1 MPLGSPC
8 TGRAETRTPEP
19 ADRAE
24 HEKSPPRIRPKRTT
38 RPPISYARE
47 QEEENEASNARSKRK
62 RNNEGRQRS
71 QSDAPAGREATT
83 PDDTPTDVKEL
94 ESTKLLQELIEL
106 REELKR
112 RDEAHR
118 EELQRVKTEFRAAL
132 AEVQQELRDLKIS
145 TTLTPQGSSESG
157 LQASY
162 EEILQELQSL
172 RSAITT
178 PNTTNDGLSWAQVAA
193 AGGDQAQP
201 ATAYPLLNKKK
212 QNKEDN
218 CIRVSTKPNS
228 NEGEDEG
235 ENTFRRYLPP
245 RTAVTHIQDALATA
259 NETKDVRV
267 LGVGT
272 TRTGYVIRF
281 EDKSH
286 AETARSNTK
295 WLEEL
300 GNDTKLARPRFGVV
314 AHRTPTED
322 FLSPENQRT
331 FIDRI
336 MEENNMAQRGYRVS
350 QVAWLKPRDKPI
362 GKHGSLAIWF
372 DTREAAE
379 WTMDNGLLVGQRYI
393 GSLMPYQ
400 LKERRCYRCQAFGH
414 LAWACKEKARCG
426 HCAAEHELRNCP
438 PGMRARCL
446 DCSGEHPTNDRSC
459 PSPAKPPST
468 Q

>member
-1 MPLGSPC
+1 MPSGGPLP
-8 TGRAETRTPEP
+8 GRAETRTPEP
-19 ADRAE
+19 PDRTE
-24 HEKSPPRIRPKRTT
+24 HENSPPRIRPKRTI
-38 RPPISYARE
+38 RPPNSYARE
-47 QEEENEASNARSKRK
+47 QEEKSEANNARTQRK
-62 RNNEGRQRS
+62 SNPRGRQRS
-71 QSDAPAGREATT
+71 QSDAPTGLEATA
-83 PDDTPTDVKEL
+83 PDDPPTDVKAL
-94 ESTKLLQELIEL
+94 ESTKLLKELIKL
-106 REELKR
+106 REEIKR
-112 RDEAHR
+112 RDEAHH
-118 EELQRVKTEFRAAL
+118 EELQRVKTEFKAAL
-132 AEVQQELRDLKIS
+132 AEVQQELRDLKN
-145 TTLTPQGSSESG
+145 TTTQIPQSGFESVS
-157 LQASY
+157 QTSY

-178 PNTTNDGLSWAQVAA
+178 RNTTGDGPSWAQVA

-201 ATAYPLLNKKK
+201 ATAYPLLNNKT

-218 CIRVSTKPNS
+218 CIRVNTKPNG

-245 RTAVTHIQDALATA
+245 RTAVAHIQSALAIT
-259 NETKDVRV
+259 NETKDVQV

-281 EDKSH
+281 ADKTQ
-286 AETARSNTK
+286 AETARSNTL

-300 GNDTKLARPRFGVV
+300 GNGTKLARPRFAVV

-322 FLSPENQRT
+322 FLSPESERT
-331 FIDRI
+331 FIEKI
-336 MEENNMAQRGYRVS
+336 VEENNMARRGHRIS

-379 WTMDNGLLVGQRYI
+379 WTMDNGLLIGQRYI
-393 GSLMPYQ
+393 GSLMPYR

-426 HCAAEHELRNCP
+426 HCAAEHELRHCP
-438 PGMRARCL
+438 SGVRARCL

-459 PSPAKPPST
+459 PNPAKPPFT

>member
-1 MPLGSPC
+1 MPSGGPC

-19 ADRAE
+19 AARAE

-38 RPPISYARE
+38 RPPTSYARE

-62 RNNEGRQRS
+62 QNHESQQRS
-71 QSDAPAGREATT
+71 QSDAPAGRETTT
-83 PDDTPTDVKEL
+83 PDDVSTDIEEL
-94 ESTKLLQELIEL
+94 EPTKLLKELIKL
-106 REELKR
+106 RDELKR

-118 EELQRVKTEFRAAL
+118 EELQKVKTELKAAL
-132 AEVQQELRDLKIS
+132 AEVRQELRDLKHTS
-145 TTLTPQGSSESG
+145 TLTPQDNSELG
-157 LQASY
+157 PQANY

-172 RSAITT
+172 RSAIAA
-178 PNTTNDGLSWAQVAA
+178 PNTTSDGLSWAQVA

-201 ATAYPLLNKKK
+201 ATARPLLSNKK

-218 CIRVSTKPNS
+218 CTRVSTKPNS
-228 NEGEDEG
+228 NEEEDEG
-235 ENTFRRYLPP
+235 ESIFRRYLPP
-245 RTAVTHIQDALATA
+245 RTAVAHIQNALATA
-259 NETKDVRV
+259 NETKDIQV

-281 EDKSH
+281 KDKIQ
-286 AETARSNTK
+286 AETAKSNTK

-322 FLSPENQRT
+322 FLSPESERT
-331 FIDRI
+331 FIDTI
-336 MEENNMAQRGYRVS
+336 MEENSMAQHGHRIS

-379 WTMDNGLLVGQRYI
+379 WTMDNGPLVGQRYI
-393 GSLMPYQ
+393 GSLMPYR

-414 LAWACKEKARCG
+414 LAWACREKAKRG
-426 HCAAEHELRNCP
+426 HCAAEHELRHCP
-438 PGMRARCL
+438 PGVRARCL

-459 PSPAKPPST
+459 PNPAKPSFT